1 MRKSNKEVLI
11 EKMLKDDIG
20 KKRIDINI
28 NKYNKCVGPLPK
40 VASLKT
46 NSALK
51 TFARKNDYELVV
63 IDPIIYLV
71 KK

>member
-28 NKYNKCVGPLPK
+28 NKYNKCVG
-40 VASLKT
+40 
-46 NSALK
+46 
-51 TFARKNDYELVV
+51 
-63 IDPIIYLV
+63 
-71 KK
+71 